1 MDGPLWDPDET
12 DPDEQRSLSGI
23 EQQFLL
29 TGDPGTDT
37 ISSME
42 DRVGTKAKKL
52 PDRVQQLI
60 DDISLLYHGGYLEDN
75 EDEIWDRF
83 LSISNRSQVV
93 RESPIARTADQRS
106 DPELDFG
113 FEVGSIIRLLH
124 NEDVPAELVWGF
136 IIGLVGES
144 DQDWER
150 EAKNLVELFG
160 ELEDYYETRLVSAGT
175 EAHEDDG
182 FQEEQ
187 NEIREILRE
196 QGFAP
201 APPLVDAVLQEYT
214 RHGIDDET
222 LAHLENMQMSSSTD
236 PTPTE
241 QQEYTRDQI
250 VDETSVELDYT
261 DLSSSTDPNPTEHP
275 DPPSESPTSED
286 AHRTGFESIVSRL
299 ANQTR
304 LRSIDRLAKDLRED
318 VFHIQ
323 SRELWSVDFDS
334 IVCSLGENG
343 KTHVEDFDEIKATR
357 HSRTH
362 VLGRLSYKDSSEV
375 NRPVTREDPDAE
387 WSLTPYGE
395 LLYKTRI
402 EQNCSTNWIYNL
414 VVNPE
419 RLDGDTA
426 SIISRVI
433 EGGSE
438 P

>member
-1 MDGPLWDPDET
+1 MDGPLWDPDEM
-12 DPDEQRSLSGI
+12 DAGERRSLAPMQ
-23 EQQFLL
+23 QQFLL
-29 TGDPGTDT
+29 TGDAGEDSP
-37 ISSME
+37 SPME
-42 DRVGTKAKKL
+42 ERIGPKAKKL

-60 DDISLLYHGGYLEDN
+60 DDISLLYYHGYLEEY
-75 EDEIWDRF
+75 EDEIWKGL

-93 RESPIARTADQRS
+93 RESPIARTAYQRS
-106 DPELDFG
+106 DPELDLG
-113 FEVGSIIRLLH
+113 FEVGSIIRFIH
-124 NEDVPAELVWGF
+124 DEQVPAELVWGF

-144 DQDWER
+144 DRDWER
-150 EAKNLVELFG
+150 EAQNLVELFG

-182 FQEEQ
+182 FQEER

-201 APPLVDAVLQEYT
+201 APPLVTAVLQEYT

-236 PTPTE
+236 PTPIE

-286 AHRTGFESIVSRL
+286 ARRTGFESIVSKL

-304 LRSIDRLAKDLRED
+304 LRSIDRLAQDLIED

-343 KTHVEDFDEIKATR
+343 KTHVENFDEIKATR

-362 VLGRLSYKDSSEV
+362 VLRRLSYKDSSEV
-375 NRPVTREDPDAE
+375 NRPVTREDPEAE

-419 RLDGDTA
+419 RLDDDTA